1 MEGVLS
7 RVCPII
13 FFFHPQ
19 PFFSCKRKKINNKY
33 LWKFQLLTLLSN
45 SRNSAS
51 VSGFCARSSH
61 LLVNFFRP
69 TSRTT
74 SPPPESDAL
83 EGVFPHICRFLS
95 LFCPIKSSFFPAVQ
109 SFSMFVS
116 HSVQDRVQF

>member
-51 VSGFCARSSH
+51 VSWFCARSSRT
-61 LLVNFFRP
+61 LVNFFRP

-74 SPPPESDAL
+74 FFPPIRCF
-83 EGVFPHICRFLS
+83 GRCFFRIRRFLS
-95 LFCPIKSSFFPAVQ
+95 VFRPIRSSFFPAVQ
-109 SFSMFVS
+109 TSSMFVS